1 MNMQVGWLILLTGCR
16 LACPAGEATA
26 WVERLGAA
34 AFAEREA
41 ASEALWQM
49 GAAALEAVEEATRH
63 PDPEVRLRSQ
73 KLFPMLKMGIRPEWP
88 EALRERG
95 LKSEEMT
102 ENELQAFMKELLDQR
117 GVEAYPYLIVQ
128 TRGPAEKEALDLLMS
143 QLNEPAGVERILA
156 LLTEPATEGQ
166 STLLMEAY
174 LVSDLPDA
182 IQRAL
187 KLPHLTE
194 TTKKKLINKSVEQL
208 LGFLREKAYNSLRDQ
223 ASLYASLAPGTAR
236 LLYLQAAGEA
246 FLGKPEVA
254 SGLIKLAQSL
264 DPEDE
269 VPHYHAG
276 LLLQK
281 MGQHA
286 LAGVEW
292 TRVLEIPPK
301 DDVYDINAYLHLGE
315 IHEKLG
321 DPEKAAVALEH
332 ALRLYLQAKENG
344 QSMGLVGSDETGLK
358 ARIHELRSQGVEN
371 RMGEDPIRTSLMVNI
386 ANNRVEAYKEA
397 VKKTAMQMNID
408 VQPYGLRLFE
418 KAPAKLVYDMD
429 TKQLDVFLNDR
440 SMNKGVRLDVEAGT
454 HTFLIRSLDMHYIY
468 EVNTQTGETEKKDS
482 FDVDFLLVIQ
492 PNETVRALKDSK
504 LMLDGK
510 AMTWETLE
518 KGILYDFLPENV
530 SFTLEVLNEEGQKV
544 KANFDLDPR
553 KIKPSFP

>member
-246 FLGKPEVA
+246 FLGKPEVNVRNPSILKTRFRIIMPA
-254 SGLIKLAQSL
+254 CCYKKWGNMHWRVWNGPGSWK
-264 DPEDE
+264 
-269 VPHYHAG
+269 Y
-276 LLLQK
+276 LQK
-281 MGQHA
+281 MTCTTSMPIYIWVRYTKNSA
-286 LAGVEW
+286 ILK
-292 TRVLEIPPK
+292 RPPLPWNMRCDYTFRQRK
-301 DDVYDINAYLHLGE
+301 TD
-315 IHEKLG
+315 
-321 DPEKAAVALEH
+321 KAW
-332 ALRLYLQAKENG
+332 G
-344 QSMGLVGSDETGLK
+344 WSD
-358 ARIHELRSQGVEN
+358 
-371 RMGEDPIRTSLMVNI
+371 RM
-386 ANNRVEAYKEA
+386 
-397 VKKTAMQMNID
+397 
-408 VQPYGLRLFE
+408 
-418 KAPAKLVYDMD
+418 
-429 TKQLDVFLNDR
+429 KQD
-440 SMNKGVRLDVEAGT
+440 
-454 HTFLIRSLDMHYIY
+454 
-468 EVNTQTGETEKKDS
+468 
-482 FDVDFLLVIQ
+482 
-492 PNETVRALKDSK
+492 
-504 LMLDGK
+504 
-510 AMTWETLE
+510 
-518 KGILYDFLPENV
+518 
-530 SFTLEVLNEEGQKV
+530 
-544 KANFDLDPR
+544 
-553 KIKPSFP
+553 